1 MFSIEQLE
9 AFVATVKAGSFS
21 AAARQLNKVQSAI
34 SQHIMN
40 LELDCGV
47 DLFDRAGRYPTLTE
61 AGKRLLP
68 HANATLKQHKRLVE
82 SSASLFKE
90 EESNISIAI
99 DEGIPVE
106 NFSRALD
113 SVSSRY
119 PELKVEVL
127 VASSIDI
134 IELVADKRVTT
145 GLIFSEIELPPN
157 VDFESVGHIEF
168 DLYVGQT
175 HPLANQQSE
184 NVDQLL
190 LHRQLLLR
198 SKNAKVSGF
207 QQAHSPDLWY
217 ADSYYVL
224 LELISNGFGWG
235 FLPTHIASVY
245 EQSGKIT
252 KIPVRYEQLCWH
264 ANVDVIQ
271 HQAYGFKPI
280 HQLLRSELRKLLSGT
295 EQ

>member
-9 AFVATVKAGSFS
+9 AFVATVETGSFS
-21 AAARQLNKVQSAI
+21 AAARKSGKVQSAI

-47 DLFDRAGRYPTLTE
+47 ELFNRDGRYPALTE
-61 AGKRLLP
+61 EGKKLLP

-82 SSASLFKE
+82 CSTSLFKD
-90 EESNISIAI
+90 EESSISIAI

-106 NFSRALD
+106 NFSHALET
-113 SVSSRY
+113 VSSTF
-119 PELKVEVL
+119 PNLKVEIL

-134 IELVADKRVTT
+134 IELVAEKRVTT
-145 GLIFSEIELPPN
+145 GLVFSEIELPPN
-157 VDFESVGHIEF
+157 IDFESVGHIEF

-175 HPLANQQSE
+175 HPLANQLSE
-184 NVDQLL
+184 NIDQLL

-198 SKNAKVSGF
+198 SRNAKVSGF
-207 QQAHSPDLWY
+207 QQAHSPELWY

-224 LELISNGFGWG
+224 LELISKGFGWG
-235 FLPTHIASVY
+235 FLPTHIASAY
-245 EQSGKIT
+245 EESGKIT
-252 KIPVRYEQLCWH
+252 RIPVRYEQLCWQ

-271 HQAYGFKPI
+271 HQGYGFKPI
-280 HQLLRSELRKLLSGT
+280 HQLLRSELRKLLSRT
-295 EQ
+295 QE